1 MILKPHVFADKYVPE
16 ELWHRDR
23 ELAQVLRVLSPV
35 VQGQSSRTLLISGP
49 AGSGKTALVQTA
61 FAGKNADAAVPSA
74 VVSVRGQATP
84 EILRQ
89 LLSQHPE
96 ADSEAGTQS
105 QAALADQLDEVIS
118 APYTVVL
125 DDAGTHHTQEVLAVL
140 QAVGPIGIVVVGRTH
155 DSWLSAHPHEH
166 HEDGIEHHVRC
177 RAYTRSELADIL
189 EQRAVRGVEL
199 GCWSRPTLERIAAR
213 ADGNAACA
221 IRLFKMT
228 LRLAAQRDHETV
240 RRVDI
245 ADATI
250 EVSESTAPH

>member
-1 MILKPHVFADKYVPE
+1 MIVKSSVFADTYVPE
-16 ELWHRDR
+16 QLWHRDR

-61 FAGKNADAAVPSA
+61 FAEKNADATVPSA
-74 VVSVRGQATP
+74 VVSVRGQTTP
-84 EILRQ
+84 EILRR

-96 ADSEAGTQS
+96 AELGAGTQS
-105 QAALADQLDEVIS
+105 QAALADQLNKVIS

-125 DDAGTHHTQEVLAVL
+125 DDAGTRHTQEILSALRSVTPL
-140 QAVGPIGIVVVGRTH
+140 GVVVVARNH
-155 DSWLSAHPHEH
+155 DAWLSAHPHERQKN
-166 HEDGIEHHVRC
+166 GVEHHVQC

-189 EQRAVRGVEL
+189 EQRAVRGVKL
-199 GCWSRPTLERIAAR
+199 GCWSRPILERIAAR
-213 ADGNAACA
+213 AGGNATCA
-221 IRLFKMT
+221 IQLFNRT
-228 LRLAAQRDHETV
+228 LRIAAQRGHETV

-250 EVSESTAPH
+250 EVTESTASH